1 MNTALMLAS
10 PLAIALLLAFS
21 LPATAGQVI
30 VDRFDSI
37 EQWTHNEDGGLVP
50 QVSLDAGVFA
60 SAPTGMRV
68 VYTEGPPSWGNMRR
82 PFELPANATDIV
94 LRLYKHSSAPNAA
107 MHVWL
112 SEADHDGW
120 VVQVRDVGVSV
131 GAMTEGWHD
140 IKLPLESFSFEP
152 RGARTR
158 DMASVNA
165 IMLGCNFGDLDVT
178 VDDLGYLTRDE
189 GVRGMPPTTEGLT
202 IKRTDRGAVL
212 VLKDD
217 LPRTPGCADPDALA
231 KLLTDAGWG
240 VTLVKAGDL
249 ANPAVLANTD
259 VDVLVLP
266 YGPAFP
272 ADAAGPLKDYLKRG
286 GGLVC
291 IGGYAFDDLVSYGDG
306 AWSVAGLGLT
316 AAEVSAGEG
325 GADVRLNTRFGRPG
339 DAIGLDPE
347 QLQVFD
353 PSFPLDGV
361 ASIGAAP
368 GQSIVPAGFRAELP
382 IEGWSAVSTMGSNS
396 AVFPMIWARRI
407 PLIQAHD
414 SFGRLRGTVGAIV
427 HNYDGPY
434 AGSSWA
440 LFGATN
446 ADLFTGPD
454 APLAEFLPAIVEA
467 VARPLYLRGIGTEWA
482 CYHQGEDVVVKGE
495 IRCRGELPKG
505 AGVVVELPGLATA
518 RVDGLS
524 GTGAVPFKAR
534 FRTASFP
541 GDLQPVAAELQV
553 DGRTVDRAET
563 AFVVWDDK
571 VIAGGPRLGISGSY
585 ITVGG
590 RPTVLS
596 GTNETG
602 FMWFSE
608 HEDPLV
614 WDRDFTAMR
623 DNGVNVLRILHF
635 SPYSEGGYEGRPT
648 NDPLAL
654 ANRPEKLLRQTD
666 AIVQLAQ
673 KHGVIVFL
681 ALHDWMSVSLTDEQ
695 YAAQRDWDRFWT
707 ARYKDIPGIMY
718 DIQNEPSIDDPPDTP
733 NLRKLYNEILERRYG
748 GPDALKEA
756 WRTDDLG
763 GEWGGVPIRRA
774 SGDWSDAAA
783 HDYWLFKMAV
793 YNNWV
798 AENAAGILE
807 GDPDALCTVGN
818 LNSNQN
824 ADKQVGSLH
833 LPFTNTH
840 FYGSLE
846 AFSQILKFLDRR
858 WEGKPLSVGEF
869 GAQEAHDQRISG
881 GDGTRDAESVRRFLW
896 FGHYTFGLGGSFLAN
911 WSWKDF
917 EGCVFPWGIRYLGDD
932 VSKDVLAAYRAQSLL
947 FRRLTPE
954 YRPPSVYVVQPDSH
968 RFGPMFGQIEGA
980 LQSSFAALYH
990 CGVPFGVL
998 GEGDLGRLPSAAKV
1012 LIWPVPYCP
1021 SDETFNLI
1029 ERFVRAGG
1037 ALYVSGDVAF
1047 DESRRPAKAERL
1059 TKLALPDMPHT
1070 EPGATPEEALTKE
1083 PLTSQVGDGKVFF
1096 VPYPLELRAG
1106 DRVLATYRSFLDF
1119 AGVKPETPSDPP
1131 GQVLR
1136 VPLRGGGHADVLA
1149 HYSASGSA
1157 VAVRSAEYEA
1167 TLGPLEVALVATD
1180 PSGGIVALNVPA
1192 GLRDRSG
1199 APLVT
1204 GDAHAMALSLTD
1216 RPLADTECLLL
1227 APLTPGGVVLNLVG
1241 AGRDLRAEV
1250 GEFVDGRWRSYA
1262 DLSVDKTADG
1272 PRLTL
1277 DDATARSLV
1286 LVYEPG
1292 ARDEAV
1298 LSAERLLAP

>member
-1 MNTALMLAS
+1 MRVVSLRLT
-10 PLAIALLLAFS
+10 LLA
-21 LPATAGQVI
+21 LIIAACPGPVAGGQVI
-30 VDRFDSI
+30 VDRFDALDA
-37 EQWTHNEDGGLVP
+37 WTHNDDGGLVP
-50 QVSLDAGVFA
+50 QVSLDTDAFE
-60 SAPTGMRV
+60 SPPTGVRI

-94 LRLYKHSSAPNAA
+94 FRLYKRSSAPNAA

-112 SEADHDGW
+112 MEADRDGW
-120 VVQVRDVGVSV
+120 VVQVREEGVSL
-131 GAMTEGWHD
+131 GAMAGGWHD
-140 IKLPLESFSFEP
+140 ISLPLESFSFEP
-152 RGARTR
+152 RGTRTR
-158 DMASVNA
+158 DMTSVNA
-165 IMLGCNFGDLDVT
+165 VMLGCNFGDLDVT

-189 GVRGMPPTTEGLT
+189 GGRSVAPTTPELT
-202 IKRTDRGAVL
+202 VSRTDRGAAL

-217 LPRTPGCADPDALA
+217 LPRTAGCPDPDGLA
-231 KLLTDAGWG
+231 RLLTDAGWG
-240 VTLVKAGDL
+240 VTLLKAGDL
-249 ANPAVLANTD
+249 ANPAVLANRD

-272 ADAAGPLKDYLKRG
+272 ADAVGPLKDYLKRG

-291 IGGYAFDDLVSYGDG
+291 IGGYAFDNLVSCRDGD
-306 AWSVAGLGLT
+306 WSVAGLGLT
-316 AAEVSAGEG
+316 AGEVSAGDG

-339 DAIGLDPE
+339 DALGLDPE

-353 PSFPLDGV
+353 PSFPLGRV
-361 ASIGAAP
+361 ASIAAAP

-382 IEGWSAVSTMGSNS
+382 VEGWSAVSTLGSNS
-396 AVFPMIWARRI
+396 AVFPVIWGRRT
-407 PLIQAHD
+407 PLVQAYD
-414 SFGRLRGTVGAIV
+414 AFGRLRGTVGALV

-446 ADLFTGPD
+446 ADLFTGARP
-454 APLAEFLPAIVEA
+454 PLAESFPNIVEA
-467 VARPLYLRGIGTEWA
+467 VARPLYLRGISTEWA
-482 CYHQGEDVVVKGE
+482 CYRQGEDVLVKGE
-495 IRCRGELPKG
+495 IRCRGDLPKG
-505 AGVVVELPGLATA
+505 TAVGIELPGLATA
-518 RVDGLS
+518 RIDGLS
-524 GTGAVPFKAR
+524 GTGTIPFEAR
-534 FRTASFP
+534 FRAPSFP
-541 GDLQPVAAELQV
+541 ADLQPVVAELQV

-571 VIAGGPRLGISGSY
+571 VIAGGLKLGIDGSY

-614 WDRDFTAMR
+614 WDRDFRAMR

-654 ANRPEKLLRQTD
+654 ASRPEKLLRQTD

-673 KHGVIVFL
+673 KHRVIVFL

-707 ARYKDIPGIMY
+707 ARYKDVPGIMY
-718 DIQNEPSIDDPPDTP
+718 DIQNEPSIDDPPDIL
-733 NLRKLYNEILERRYG
+733 NLRVLYNDILVRRYG

-763 GEWGGVPIRRA
+763 GEWGNVPIRRP
-774 SGDWSDAAA
+774 SGDWGDAAA

-793 YNNWV
+793 YNKWV
-798 AENAAGILE
+798 AENAAGIRE
-807 GDPDALCTVGN
+807 GDPDALYTVGN

-917 EGCVFPWGIRYLGDD
+917 EGCVFPWGIRYLGDG
-932 VSKDVLAAYRAQSLL
+932 VSKDVLTAYRAQSLL
-947 FRRLTPE
+947 FRRLPPE
-954 YRPPSVYVVQPDSH
+954 YRPPRVYVVQPDSH
-968 RFGPMFGQIEGA
+968 RFGPMFGQIEAA
-980 LQSSFAALYH
+980 LQNSFAALYH

-998 GEGDLGRLPSAAKV
+998 GEGDLARLPSGAKA

-1021 SDETFNLI
+1021 SDETFDLI

-1037 ALYVSGDVAF
+1037 TLYVSGDLAF
-1047 DESRRPAKAERL
+1047 DESRRPTKADRL
-1059 TKLALPDMPHT
+1059 ARLGLPDIPHT
-1070 EPGATPEEALTKE
+1070 EPGATPQEAFTRE
-1083 PLTSQVGDGKVFF
+1083 PVTSQVGDGEVFL

-1106 DRVLATYRSFLDF
+1106 DRALAVYRRFLEF
-1119 AGVKPETPSDPP
+1119 AGVAPETPSDPP

-1149 HYSASGSA
+1149 HYSAGRDA
-1157 VAVRSAEYEA
+1157 VVVRSPEYEA

-1180 PSGGIVALNVPA
+1180 AAGGIVALNAPA
-1192 GLRDRSG
+1192 GLRAASG
-1199 APLVT
+1199 APVLT
-1204 GDAHAMALSLTD
+1204 GDAHVMTVSLTE
-1216 RPLADTECLLL
+1216 RPLASTPCILL
-1227 APLTPGGVVLNLVG
+1227 APIAPGTVVLDLVG
-1241 AGRDLRAEV
+1241 TGRDLRAEV
-1250 GEFVDGRWRSYA
+1250 GEFVDGHWHAYS
-1262 DLSVDKTADG
+1262 DLSVEETADG
-1272 PRLTL
+1272 PRLTF
-1277 DDATARSLV
+1277 DDGTARCFV
-1286 LVYEPG
+1286 LIYES
-1292 ARDEAV
+1292 ASREAAV
-1298 LSAERLLAP
+1298 ASAEELLGP